1 MQFKECYQNPFIE
14 ERADPYITLG
24 PDGFYY
30 FTASYP
36 MKSADDKDGY
46 DRVILR
52 RAKDISELASAEE
65 ITIWKVADTTLTHR
79 FIWAPELHY
88 IAGRWYV
95 FYAGSEDKE
104 NNWAFDC
111 HVLVCDSDDP
121 YTGTWSEKGKFQK
134 REDDDFS
141 FTGFSLDMTYFEDG
155 ERSYVIWAQHSP
167 EKISCLY
174 LGEVNREEPWK
185 LISLPILLTEPE
197 YGWKKSAMP

>member
-95 FYAGSEDKE
+95 FYAGSEDKFLSATAMIHIPE
-104 NNWAFDC
+104 LG
-111 HVLVCDSDDP
+111 V
-121 YTGTWSEKGKFQK
+121 K
-134 REDDDFS
+134 RENSKSGRTMIF
-141 FTGFSLDMTYFEDG
+141 L
-155 ERSYVIWAQHSP
+155 SP
-167 EKISCLY
+167 AF
-174 LGEVNREEPWK
+174 PW
-185 LISLPILLTEPE
+185 I
-197 YGWKKSAMP
+197 